1 MKNRTIAIKIK
12 KIVPFWECE
21 GDIYKQ
27 TMELLESN
35 DKKLYI
41 DLLNFIR
48 DYNDSDSIVA
58 ELEKR
63 IKEMKF

>member
-1 MKNRTIAIKIK
+1 MKNRTIAIKVK
-12 KIVPFWECE
+12 KIVPFWEYE
-21 GDIYKQ
+21 GNIFKQ

-48 DYNDSDSIVA
+48 DYNDSDSIVI

-63 IKEMKF
+63 IKEL

>member
-1 MKNRTIAIKIK
+1 MKNRTIAIKVK

-41 DLLNFIR
+41 DLLNFIK
-48 DYNDSDSIVA
+48 DYYDSDSIVV

-63 IKEMKF
+63 IKEMK